1 MCESL
6 QDLAELDTVACAIAR
21 KIQSLDLDPRSTE
34 HLLAI
39 LTARLNVSG
48 EKAHTYN
55 YRLSDYFPP
64 LERPPKPSANSIPPD
79 CANQPQNLAVDP
91 KTEAFAPLKKQ
102 KKRKKP

>member
-21 KIQSLDLDPRSTE
+21 KIQSLDLYDNSTE
-34 HLLAI
+34 HLIAI
-39 LTARLNVSG
+39 LIARLGQSQSNVESHCFRI
-48 EKAHTYN
+48 KF
-55 YRLSDYFPP
+55 YFPP
-64 LERPPKPSANSIPPD
+64 LEMPPKPSANSIRLG

-91 KTEAFAPLKKQ
+91 KTEAFGPLKKQ